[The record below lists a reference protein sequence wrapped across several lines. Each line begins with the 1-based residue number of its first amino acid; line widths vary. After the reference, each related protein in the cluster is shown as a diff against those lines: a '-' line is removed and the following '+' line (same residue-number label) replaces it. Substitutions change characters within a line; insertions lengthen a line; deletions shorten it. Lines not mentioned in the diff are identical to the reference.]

1 MTATPSIRRQRWAW
15 YLYDFGNSAFASVV
29 YLAVFSAY
37 FKQVVVGG
45 AEGTRLW
52 GLSIGIALFIVAFIA
67 PVLGALADY
76 SGAKKRFLLV
86 FTTVAV
92 VFTGLLFF
100 VQKGDI
106 ALGMLFFILAEIGYR
121 SGQLFYDAFLPEVAG
136 DDDMGKIS
144 GIGWAV
150 GSAGGVIALLI
161 ILPLVLLIKGDVIIR
176 LSMVITAVFWAV
188 AAIPLALWLKEKRRA
203 QPLPKGQSYFSM
215 AVKQVAHTIST
226 AGHYRQMSK
235 FMLAFLVYG
244 CGVAIA
250 LEFAAIIGATLYG
263 MKQEGIIIFAIIV
276 QIANVVGAYAFGLL
290 VQRLGAKPSLI
301 ASLVLM
307 IGIVAALYAS
317 STQLAF
323 FLIGAGAG
331 VAMAGIQSV
340 SRTTVGLF
348 APPNQTAEF
357 FGFFTLVG
365 RLSFWIGPALFGVL
379 AAEAAQWYEAGGVA
393 VGPAEQQ
400 GLRLAILA
408 IGVFLLIGLLLL
420 LLVNEKKA
428 RLASRTAAS
437 A

>member
-1 MTATPSIRRQRWAW
+1 
-15 YLYDFGNSAFASVV
+15 
-29 YLAVFSAY
+29 
-37 FKQVVVGG
+37 
-45 AEGTRLW
+45 
-52 GLSIGIALFIVAFIA
+52 
-67 PVLGALADY
+67 
-76 SGAKKRFLLV
+76 
-86 FTTVAV
+86 
-92 VFTGLLFF
+92 
-100 VQKGDI
+100 
-106 ALGMLFFILAEIGYR
+106 
-121 SGQLFYDAFLPEVAG
+121 
-136 DDDMGKIS
+136 
-144 GIGWAV
+144 V

-188 AAIPLALWLKEKRRA
+188 AATPLALWLQEKRQA
-203 QPLPKGQSYFSM
+203 QPLPKSETYISV

-226 AGHYRQMSK
+226 AGHYREMSK

-276 QIANVVGAYAFGLL
+276 QIANVIGAYAFGLL
-290 VQRLGAKPSLI
+290 VQRLGAKPGLI

-317 STQLAF
+317 SSQVAF

-331 VAMAGIQSV
+331 IAMAGIQSI

-348 APPNQTAEF
+348 APSGQTAEF

-365 RLSFWIGPALFGVL
+365 RLSFWIGPAIFGVL

-393 VGPAEQQ
+393 IGPAEQQ
-400 GLRLAILA
+400 GLRGCKC
-408 IGVFLLIGLLLL
+408 IGVAGRRWQAPHRRAWS
-420 LLVNEKKA
+420 E
-428 RLASRTAAS
+428 
-437 A
+437 

>member
-52 GLSIGIALFIVAFIA
+52 GLSIGIALFIVAIIA

-76 SGAKKRFLLV
+76 SGAKKRFLLI

-100 VQKGDI
+100 VQKGDV
-106 ALGMLFFILAEIGYR
+106 AMGMLFFILAEIGYR

-188 AAIPLALWLKEKRRA
+188 AAIPLALWLQEKRRA
-203 QPLPKGQSYFSM
+203 QPLPKGESYFGV
-215 AVKQVAHTIST
+215 AVKKVAHTIGT

-317 STQLAF
+317 STQVAF

-331 VAMAGIQSV
+331 IAMAGIQSV

-348 APPNQTAEF
+348 APSGQTAEF

-365 RLSFWIGPALFGVL
+365 RLSFWIGPAIFGVL
-379 AAEAAQWYEAGGVA
+379 AAEAAQWYEARGVA

-408 IGVFLLIGLLLL
+408 IGVFLLLGLLLL